1 MNSAICITFAECVEN
16 HIGNQQIGEKCQN
29 GWSVNKL
36 KNLKRKLDHSN
47 INTSLVD
54 LNNLLVGGQFE
65 EYSDEAC
72 VLVIKN
78 CVDGVFG
85 IDSKQCFEHLK
96 TLEWDKKY
104 YDTRRKKVL
113 NKNARW
119 NLCFCDSAQQADYEN
134 GKGTVHTFETANMQ
148 KLKTK
153 IESMMSGKS
162 ENIEKLNAE
171 GNYYYNLKK
180 CGIGMHGDT
189 ERRKVF
195 GVNLGDCQRQLVFQ
209 WYKNSKSVSDKAII
223 ELEHG
228 DCYIMSDKAVG
239 FDWKKR
245 SKLTLRHGAGI
256 ENSKYIQ

>member
-1 MNSAICITFAECVEN
+1 MSAICLTFAESVEN
-16 HIGNQQIGEKCQN
+16 HVGNQQIGERCQS
-29 GWSVNKL
+29 GWSVGKL
-36 KNLKRKLDHSN
+36 KNLKRKLDET
-47 INTSLVD
+47 NTSSSLVD
-54 LNNLLVGGQFE
+54 LNRLLVGGDYEDVGE
-65 EYSDEAC
+65 EAS

-85 IDSKQCFEHLK
+85 VKSNELFEHLK

-104 YDTRRKKVL
+104 YDVRRKRVL

-119 NLCFCDSAQQADYEN
+119 NLCFSDVEQVADYEN
-134 GKGTVHTFETANMQ
+134 GKGTVYTFETAGI
-148 KLKTK
+148 KRLKTK

-162 ENIEKLNAE
+162 VNMERLNAE
-171 GNYYYNLKK
+171 GNYYYNVKK

-195 GVNLGDCQRQLVFQ
+195 GVNLGDVNRQLVFQ
-209 WYKNSKSVSDKAII
+209 WYKNSKEVSDKVVI

-256 ENSKYIQ
+256 ENSKYIK